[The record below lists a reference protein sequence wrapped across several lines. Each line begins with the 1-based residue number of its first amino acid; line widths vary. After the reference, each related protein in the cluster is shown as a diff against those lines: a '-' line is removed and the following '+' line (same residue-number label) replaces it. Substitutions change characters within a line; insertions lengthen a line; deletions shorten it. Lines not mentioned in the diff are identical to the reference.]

1 MKVIKHYISELSS
14 FFLSHS
20 SQNELA
26 LGRIHF
32 IGVGLYHRARCYKP
46 GHKRSWVLRIS
57 CTGTTFLCL
66 VYELQILLMIG
77 GSSTEGLSSV
87 FSRAPNL

>member
-1 MKVIKHYISELSS
+1 MKVIKHYFYELSS

-20 SQNELA
+20 NQNELA

-46 GHKRSWVLRIS
+46 DYKRSWVLRIS
-57 CTGTTFLCL
+57 CTGTTFSCL
-66 VYELQILLMIG
+66 VYELQILLMMG
-77 GSSTEGLSSV
+77 GSSTEELSGV
-87 FSRAPNL
+87 FSRAPDL